1 LHRIKTGFP
10 ERGVEGYVPGTAVRV
25 CTGVGGRL
33 DLPLNG
39 RGDILSG
46 MDPRQVNERSED
58 DAIAETNGKNLLD
71 RRGMLAAAAAA
82 TAGLIGTLALP
93 GTAVANSGDAVQVG
107 HTGDATGADTAL
119 YGRNS
124 MTPGGGVGV
133 RGDASSNDGVQG
145 FSWGE
150 DNSGVSGK
158 SWGSSGIGVSGTGP
172 QYGVS
177 GQSSGGDGVHGS
189 SSGSGKCG
197 VYGVNSASGCGVLGD
212 TASGTGVMA
221 RATSGGTAL
230 KVEGRT
236 TFTRSGNS
244 WFPKGQSK
252 VVIKIPG
259 GVSANSKFL
268 VTMQSSPGAGV
279 FLSYVT
285 RDGSTGM
292 KVRLNK
298 ASTAKAS
305 FAWMVLD

>member
-1 LHRIKTGFP
+1 LRTKNPGHDVGQSDCASI
-10 ERGVEGYVPGTAVRV
+10 EAADEGKLV
-25 CTGVGGRL
+25 
-33 DLPLNG
+33 
-39 RGDILSG
+39 
-46 MDPRQVNERSED
+46 
-58 DAIAETNGKNLLD
+58 D

-82 TAGLIGTLALP
+82 TAGIIGTLVLP
-93 GTAVANSGDAVQVG
+93 GTAVANSGDTVQVG

-133 RGDASSNDGVQG
+133 RGDAQSNDGVQG

-177 GQSSGGDGVHGS
+177 GQSNAGDGVHGT
-189 SSGSGKCG
+189 SSGSGKSG
-197 VYGVNSASGCGVLGD
+197 VYGANSSSGYGVLGD

-230 KVEGRT
+230 RVEGRT

-268 VTMQSSPGAGV
+268 VTMQSSPGSGV

-298 ASTAKAS
+298 VSTAKAS